1 MKIYTA
7 KKIYTVDNNFTSAQ
21 AMAINNGKIIELGN
35 LTELSAKYPEAV
47 IVSDYENTLSFFIS
61 IILLI
66 IIYVSNL
73 EGTPSSWCRLR

>member
-47 IVSDYENTLSFFIS
+47 IVSDYENDCLYPGFIEPHLHIS
-61 IILLI
+61 
-66 IIYVSNL
+66 
-73 EGTPSSWCRLR
+73 